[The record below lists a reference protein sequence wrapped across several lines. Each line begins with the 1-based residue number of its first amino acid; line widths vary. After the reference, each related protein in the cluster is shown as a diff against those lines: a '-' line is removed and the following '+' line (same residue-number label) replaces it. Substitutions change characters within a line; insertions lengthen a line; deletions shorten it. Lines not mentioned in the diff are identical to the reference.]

1 MNNFIK
7 KVKKFIKSFLKDP
20 LFLKRWE
27 EPWHLRRR
35 DNNQLSV
42 RISARTRRKAY
53 PYQGDSH
60 MFIEDMYTGIMPF
73 MIYRGEREKYP
84 ARTNPQITAQK
95 QRMIASGIS
104 RREHTYF
111 LEDGICEFISST
123 THSLFSDGVVFYEIV
138 YKKNEAGEI
147 ESFDFEY
154 IERFYLFRLG
164 KSYYQIIPWWEAKES
179 RTRVQVKKIP
189 AEKIIRIDLPKQ
201 YGGKHRIYR
210 ILKRLYELSREL
222 IPQFQMDAMSKNENI
237 GYDHN
242 EFDKAKFI
250 EIAKLTKK
258 FGWNQRSRSNK
269 YITEYY
275 QILRFLR
282 NKKVEAT
289 IRTHLLNKLNEVLNR
304 SPLNLGVTVTMENL
318 FTVEDVE
325 KQDKLLKEG
334 NVKFMEIFNALK
346 I

>member
-1 MNNFIK
+1 MNNFIQK
-7 KVKKFIKSFLKDP
+7 TKDLVKSFLKDP
-20 LFLKRWE
+20 LFLRRWE
-27 EPWHLRRR
+27 EPWYSRQR
-35 DNNQLSV
+35 DDNQLSV

-53 PYQGDSH
+53 PYYGDSH

-84 ARTNPQITAQK
+84 VRVSPQITPQK
-95 QRMIASGIS
+95 QRMIANGIS
-104 RREHTYF
+104 RRDHTHF
-111 LEDGICEFISST
+111 LEDGICEFVRST

-138 YKKNEAGEI
+138 YKKNETGEI
-147 ESFDFEY
+147 ESFGFEY
-154 IERFYLFRLG
+154 VDRFYLFRFG
-164 KSYYQIIPWWEAKES
+164 KNYYQVIPWWEAKES
-179 RTRVQVKKIP
+179 RIRAQVVKIP

-201 YGGKHRIYR
+201 YGGKRRIYR
-210 ILKRLYELSREL
+210 LLKRLYELSKVI

-242 EFDKAKFI
+242 EFDRTKFL
-250 EIAKLTKK
+250 EIAKLTER

-282 NKKVEAT
+282 NKKVEAAV
-289 IRTHLLNKLNEVLNR
+289 RTHLINKLNDVLNR

-325 KQDKLLKEG
+325 KQENLLKEG
-334 NVKFMEIFNALK
+334 NVKFMDIFNALK
-346 I
+346 V